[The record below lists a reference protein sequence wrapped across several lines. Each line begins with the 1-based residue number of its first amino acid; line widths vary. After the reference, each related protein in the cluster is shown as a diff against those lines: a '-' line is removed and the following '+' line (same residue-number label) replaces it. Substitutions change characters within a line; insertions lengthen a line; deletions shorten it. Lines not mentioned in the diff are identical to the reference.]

1 MPAVRR
7 PARPLTAAALIATA
21 SVAALAGCGNAKQ
34 ASPDVRTPGPAF
46 GSERVPYPA
55 AGLTLLRAPAG
66 WARSAGVPPAVATI
80 ATGEATIGIF
90 RYPRTEPLPKTKA
103 QLDAAATA
111 LVAAAKARDPTF
123 TEIKRA
129 RLKVDGRPAVQIRGT
144 ETIDGQPRTVRTTHV
159 YAFGAELVIDA
170 YAPDKDFRRVDKQV
184 FMPLLAGVKLRRP
197 VAPKAAT
204 ATGGT
209 ATGSTTGT
217 GTTTPGT
224 TTAPGKDASKA
235 AG

>member
-7 PARPLTAAALIATA
+7 PARPLTAAALVATA
-21 SVAALAGCGNAKQ
+21 SLAALAGCGNAKQ

-46 GSERVPYPA
+46 GSERVPYA
-55 AGLTLLRAPAG
+55 SAGLTLLRAPAG

-90 RYPRTEPLPKTKA
+90 RYPRTEPLPRTKA

-170 YAPDKDFRRVDKQV
+170 YAPEKDFRRVDKQV
-184 FMPLLAGVKLRRP
+184 FMPLLAGVRLRRP
-197 VAPKAAT
+197 ATPKPAAT
-204 ATGGT
+204 TTSGQG
-209 ATGSTTGT
+209 TTGT
-217 GTTTPGT
+217 GTTPATGT
-224 TTAPGKDASKA
+224 GTGAAKA

>member
-1 MPAVRR
+1 MPVVPPSTPKPLPAV
-7 PARPLTAAALIATA
+7 LAAVLA
-21 SVAALAGCGNAKQ
+21 VAGGGLLSGCGNAQ
-34 ASPDVRTPGPAF
+34 QPSPDVRTPGPAF
-46 GSERVPYPA
+46 GSEVVPYPQ
-55 AGLTLLRAPAG
+55 AGLTVRRAPAG
-66 WARSAGVPPAVATI
+66 WARSGGVPPAVVTI

-90 RYPRTEPLPKTKA
+90 RYPRSETLPRTRA

-170 YAPDKDFRRVDKQV
+170 YAPAKDFRRVDTEV
-184 FMPLLAGVKLRRP
+184 FRPLLAALTIR
-197 VAPKAAT
+197 APKV
-204 ATGGT
+204 
-209 ATGSTTGT
+209 
-217 GTTTPGT
+217 PK
-224 TTAPGKDASKA
+224 APKSPPAKA